1 MTFREAETI
10 LTDEL
15 KNLYDQRESVQ
26 IAAWVMEHITGKK
39 KSERLVAVRQE
50 LNETE
55 RANWRG
61 IKDRLL
67 QGEPIQYVLNEA
79 PFLEWIFSVNRSTL
93 IPRPETEELVAWIL
107 SDHSSAKKLQVLD
120 AGTGSGCIA
129 IALKINRSGWQ
140 IIAADISRDALSIVK
155 ENASR
160 LAAEVETQ
168 EIDILDI
175 NHPAWRTGCDIIV
188 SNPPY
193 IPISEK
199 ERLAN
204 HVSRFEPEKALFVP
218 DDHPLLFYE
227 ALGLAAKNYLLPG
240 GMLYLE
246 INQAFGAATT
256 SLLEQMDFQVTLR
269 KDLQGNDR
277 MIRAVKKN

>member
-129 IALKINRSGWQ
+129 IALKIN
-140 IIAADISRDALSIVK
+140 
-155 ENASR
+155 
-160 LAAEVETQ
+160 
-168 EIDILDI
+168 
-175 NHPAWRTGCDIIV
+175 
-188 SNPPY
+188 
-193 IPISEK
+193 
-199 ERLAN
+199 
-204 HVSRFEPEKALFVP
+204 
-218 DDHPLLFYE
+218 
-227 ALGLAAKNYLLPG
+227 
-240 GMLYLE
+240 
-246 INQAFGAATT
+246 
-256 SLLEQMDFQVTLR
+256 
-269 KDLQGNDR
+269 
-277 MIRAVKKN
+277 